1 MFMGEYSPALDEK
14 CRIAIPMKLRKAFGE
29 ENIIQKLIITH
40 GFDKCVMAFR
50 EEDWK
55 EFVETKLVPLSQAD
69 PMNRM
74 RIRFLLGGATEG
86 ELDKQGRILIPNY
99 LLEYAQIN
107 REVVILGLYNR
118 IEIWSAEVYKN
129 YKPDGNALNQFAHD
143 LGF

>member
-1 MFMGEYSPALDEK
+1 MGEYSPALDEK

-74 RIRFLLGGATEG
+74 RIRFLLGGATEC

-118 IEIWSAEVYKN
+118 IEILSAEVYKN

>member
-1 MFMGEYSPALDEK
+1 
-14 CRIAIPMKLRKAFGE
+14 
-29 ENIIQKLIITH
+29 
-40 GFDKCVMAFR
+40 
-50 EEDWK
+50 
-55 EFVETKLVPLSQAD
+55 
-69 PMNRM
+69 MNRM
-74 RIRFLLGGATEG
+74 RIRFLLGGATEC

>member
-1 MFMGEYSPALDEK
+1 M
-14 CRIAIPMKLRKAFGE
+14 
-29 ENIIQKLIITH
+29 
-40 GFDKCVMAFR
+40 
-50 EEDWK
+50 
-55 EFVETKLVPLSQAD
+55 
-69 PMNRM
+69 
-74 RIRFLLGGATEG
+74 
-86 ELDKQGRILIPNY
+86 LIPNY